1 MSVSQRQRLGR
12 KGDAATDTI
21 GSVDGHASISTEI
34 LASYAADA
42 AREVVGVTGLVES
55 HLPLPRRGGVRVVDE
70 DGRVTL
76 ELHLALAWGASIPD
90 VGRAV
95 QARVRDYL
103 ARMAD
108 LEPAAVNVVVDEIGP
123 VPAS

>member
-1 MSVSQRQRLGR
+1 MRPRIPS
-12 KGDAATDTI
+12 AAME
-21 GSVDGHASISTEI
+21 GHASISSEI

-42 AREVVGVTGLVES
+42 AREVPGVTGLVEG

-70 DGRVTL
+70 DGSVTL

-95 QARVRDYL
+95 QSRVRDYL

-123 VPAS
+123 APAR